1 MVSIEWFQRQAY
13 VLHSSSCSG
22 IGFGTLLHPHGVCHK
37 CGCHKGPWSEP
48 PRVRCSIWGT
58 QWLPTGKAEQWSA
71 VFPKWCILLFISV
84 HASVHTRSLQ
94 SCLTLCAFTDII
106 CKGWYIG
113 KIKCY
118 FIGYRLANIRV
129 NIVFILLL
137 YDEMRTLFWL
147 TGRDPQAG

>member
-84 HASVHTRSLQ
+84 HASVHARSLQ
-94 SCLTLCAFTDII
+94 SCLTLCDRMDCSPSGFSVHGILQARVLEWAATPTSRGSSRPRDQTCIFYVS
-106 CKGWYIG
+106 CIG
-113 KIKCY
+113 
-118 FIGYRLANIRV
+118 RQVLHH
-129 NIVFILLL
+129 
-137 YDEMRTLFWL
+137 
-147 TGRDPQAG
+147 